1 VRQRWQVQSQAGG
14 RGGGR
19 VEDEVVEVGARRE
32 GKDVG
37 VVVVDVM
44 AGREENR
51 REEGLAGVV

>member
-1 VRQRWQVQSQAGG
+1 M
-14 RGGGR
+14 GGGR
-19 VEDEVVEVGARRE
+19 VEDEVVEVGVRRE